1 MHEYLVRVPDHPN
14 SLPNRLAVRPTHLKA
29 LKPLIDDG
37 TVVFGGATLATE
49 FRPEGAKAEA
59 GPEMTGSVMLV
70 KFESAEKAREWMRS
84 DAYAKEGVWDVE
96 KAEITPFRC
105 AVRTAL

>member
-1 MHEYLVRVPDHPN
+1 MHEYLVRVPDHPD
-14 SLPNRLAVRPTHLKA
+14 SLSRRLAVRPTHLKA
-29 LKPLIDDG
+29 LKTLIDDG

-49 FRPEGAKAEA
+49 FHADGAKADA

-70 KFESAEKAREWMRS
+70 KFESAEKVREWMRG

-96 KAEITPFRC
+96 SAEIIPFRC